1 MIASYPNRNLLRGIR
16 ACIVI
21 AIIAVTGVEA
31 VVNNQMTNEQYEHAE
46 KMAKTKLTK
55 PELGMKVF
63 VDYREEKKPHSILVP
78 AVITDVNTLHDG
90 SVEINVRYLDG
101 WTINSVVALEDVFER
116 DDTVS
121 YENWTLD
128 GYDPRTMDADGQTLV
143 TTGSSSDPSMGAAS
157 GGAGG
162 TGPSMGAASGGAGGA
177 GPSMGAASGGE
188 GGAGKKRKLT
198 DTETDKQPMA
208 QDMDNDLGVGT
219 SLEEL
224 FLVVETRFAAAKQR
238 AAAAEARIAAAEARA
253 VAAETRAAAA
263 EARADALQQ
272 QIETAEAE
280 ATREPR
286 TRTRTRSEVD
296 NHSSCH
302 DYQGMGSG
310 K

>member
-1 MIASYPNRNLLRGIR
+1 MGAIR
-16 ACIVI
+16 ACIAI
-21 AIIAVTGVEA
+21 ALIAVTGVEA
-31 VVNNQMTNEQYEHAE
+31 VMNSQMTNEQYAHAE
-46 KMAKTKLTK
+46 KMAKTKLTN
-55 PELGMKVF
+55 PESGMKGF
-63 VDYREEKKPHSILVP
+63 VDYRDEKHPHSILVP
-78 AVITDVNTLHDG
+78 AVITGVSTMLDG

-101 WTINSVVALEDVFER
+101 RTISSRVALEDVFER

-128 GYDPRTMDADGQTLV
+128 AYDPRTMDADGQTLV
-143 TTGSSSDPSMGAAS
+143 TTGSSSD
-157 GGAGG
+157 
-162 TGPSMGAASGGAGGA
+162 PSMGAASGGAGGA

-208 QDMDNDLGVGT
+208 QDMDDDLGVGT
-219 SLEEL
+219 ALEEL
-224 FLVVETRFAAAKQR
+224 WLVVETRFAAAKQR
-238 AAAAEARIAAAEARA
+238 ATVAEARIAAAEARA

-302 DYQGMGSG
+302 DYKGMGSG